1 MFNKI
6 ILIGNLTR
14 DVEIKYTQ
22 TGTPVAKFGLAT
34 NRRYRDRATGEQRE
48 ETLFVDV
55 TIFGRSAEVVH
66 QFCRKGRRVLVEGR
80 LAMDQ
85 WVAPDGT
92 KRTKHYVIGEQVK
105 FMDSR
110 GEMEL
115 PQPPG
120 APLPSQGE
128 PGRSFRGTQPELNPA
143 GGTPYSTSQPGPSYP
158 PEPHYRPEGSSSEGG
173 ANIPQISKDEDL
185 PF

>member
-1 MFNKI
+1 MFNKV

-14 DVEIKYTQ
+14 DVEIRYTQ

-34 NRRYRDRATGEQRE
+34 NRRFKDRATGEQRE
-48 ETLFVDV
+48 ETLFIDV

-66 QFCRKGRRVLVEGR
+66 QYCRKGRRVLVEGR

-92 KRTKHYVIGEQVK
+92 KRTKHYVIADQVK

-110 GEMEL
+110 GEMEM
-115 PQPPG
+115 QPAPG
-120 APLPSQGE
+120 APYPGQRE
-128 PGRSFRGTQPELNPA
+128 PGESFRGPQPEFSPA
-143 GGTPYSTSQPGPSYP
+143 GGASYSPQPGPSYS
-158 PEPHYRPEGSSSEGG
+158 PEPPYQPGGSSPSEGSK
-173 ANIPQISKDEDL
+173 IPQISKDEDL